1 LRAVQLFYFL
11 FLFSLTKLLDFVVE
25 AAATDDAVNDGGEKP
40 VMKCRVMHGI
50 GGAVIKPDNE

>member
-1 LRAVQLFYFL
+1 M
-11 FLFSLTKLLDFVVE
+11 E
-25 AAATDDAVNDGGEKP
+25 AAATDDAVNGGGEKP